1 MKTIPFFLVLGLI
14 FSCQEAKT
22 PEKKQVAKNTASI
35 PVRANAQIDLNVEG
49 MVCQMGCGG
58 SMRKE
63 LKNAGGVER
72 VEVNFVEG
80 EKTQLVQVSY
90 DSLLISSNKIA
101 SILNTI
107 NDKQI
112 TAKVVSKKSISVGI
126 KQLKIAFNG
135 DTASA
140 KFQQIYASDNFK
152 GNIRKTLDMV
162 RQGNTWL
169 IVRESV
175 N

>member
-22 PEKKQVAKNTASI
+22 TEKKQVAKNTASI

-107 NDKQI
+107 NDKQF
-112 TAKVVSKKSISVGI
+112 TAKVVSKKSI
-126 KQLKIAFNG
+126 
-135 DTASA
+135 
-140 KFQQIYASDNFK
+140 
-152 GNIRKTLDMV
+152 
-162 RQGNTWL
+162 
-169 IVRESV
+169 
-175 N
+175 

>member
-1 MKTIPFFLVLGLI
+1 MKMFFYSLAVVVL
-14 FSCQEAKT
+14 FSCQETSEKSKSLTVKNAKT
-22 PEKKQVAKNTASI
+22 IDVK
-35 PVRANAQIDLNVEG
+35 ANSQADYAVEG

-107 NDKQI
+107 NDKQF
-112 TAKVVSKKSISVGI
+112 TAKVVSKKSI
-126 KQLKIAFNG
+126 
-135 DTASA
+135 
-140 KFQQIYASDNFK
+140 
-152 GNIRKTLDMV
+152 
-162 RQGNTWL
+162 
-169 IVRESV
+169 
-175 N
+175 